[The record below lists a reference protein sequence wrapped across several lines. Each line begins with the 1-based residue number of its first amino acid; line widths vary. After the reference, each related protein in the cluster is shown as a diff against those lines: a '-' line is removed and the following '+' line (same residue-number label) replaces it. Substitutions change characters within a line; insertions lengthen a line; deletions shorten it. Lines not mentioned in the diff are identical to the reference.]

1 MSTSPTDKNAD
12 IRWQQRLVHFGQALE
27 QLGEAVALRQQR
39 PLSRLERQGLIKA
52 FEFTHELAWN
62 TLKDFFDYQGTSGL
76 MGSRDATREAFRVG
90 LIEDGEVWME
100 MIASR
105 NRTAHTYNENA
116 AEEIAGRVSDAY
128 LPLFLKLQ
136 SRLHTRL
143 EADLDE

>member
-76 MGSRDATREAFRVG
+76 MGSRDATREAFRGG

-143 EADLDE
+143 EADHDE

>member
-1 MSTSPTDKNAD
+1 
-12 IRWQQRLVHFGQALE
+12 
-27 QLGEAVALRQQR
+27 
-39 PLSRLERQGLIKA
+39 
-52 FEFTHELAWN
+52 
-62 TLKDFFDYQGTSGL
+62 
-76 MGSRDATREAFRVG
+76 
-90 LIEDGEVWME
+90 

-143 EADLDE
+143 EADHDE

>member
-143 EADLDE
+143 EADHDE